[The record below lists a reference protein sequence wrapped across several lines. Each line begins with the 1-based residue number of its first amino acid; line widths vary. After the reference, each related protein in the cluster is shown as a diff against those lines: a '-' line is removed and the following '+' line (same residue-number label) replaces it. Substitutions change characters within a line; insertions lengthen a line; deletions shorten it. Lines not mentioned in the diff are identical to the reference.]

1 MNERIVADTN
11 AIIDFIRPDRASPP
25 QMRGSALILLPLP
38 AIGELFSGAFISR
51 LVDENLSFVDDVIAR
66 WPLLIPDLSTARE
79 YGRLR
84 AKHHF
89 EELSVSKRNDLWI
102 AALCIQ
108 HDLPLLANDHGF
120 DTIKGLRV
128 LPW

>member
-1 MNERIVADTN
+1 
-11 AIIDFIRPDRASPP
+11 
-25 QMRGSALILLPLP
+25 MRGSALILLPLP

-120 DTIKGLRV
+120 DTLKGLRV
-128 LPW
+128 LHW